1 MGRIARIFLAG
12 LLVLLPILV
21 TLTVTVWLAQLL
33 KAYAGPNSL
42 IGRLIVLL
50 GLNLVSSEVGA
61 YFLGFL
67 IILGCIFL
75 LGLVV
80 ETKLWP
86 LVQTGLDT
94 LISRIPLVSNVYD
107 LSKRFVAIV
116 DRGGNKD
123 SLQSMRPVWCFFG
136 GEGWR
141 RGARP
146 DAVAGPGQDR
156 RARLCWIAGPF
167 GAGPVRRRSD
177 LRAGRLGEAC
187 RRRRRAA
194 DERLCVDGRHP
205 ANIHAGAWGCPHWGF
220 PEARA
225 CLAAKTQGGEAGRG
239 RKLAALAAALLSFEF
254 SKRAYLIGNAWNG
267 CTPGAFIARQSST
280 IE

>member
-1 MGRIARIFLAG
+1 LGRIARIFLAG

-67 IILGCIFL
+67 IILGCILL

-94 LISRIPLVSNVYD
+94 LISRIPLIGTLLFGNTSRTDDTTELFLFLTPHIISSDDDVDKLREAIREGSD
-107 LSKRFVAIV
+107 LLKQMNIGPHIIPRADTIPVPTLRPPSDSAK
-116 DRGGNKD
+116 KD
-123 SLQSMRPVWCFFG
+123 SLTTM
-136 GEGWR
+136 
-141 RGARP
+141 
-146 DAVAGPGQDR
+146 
-156 RARLCWIAGPF
+156 
-167 GAGPVRRRSD
+167 RRR
-177 LRAGRLGEAC
+177 
-187 RRRRRAA
+187 
-194 DERLCVDGRHP
+194 P
-205 ANIHAGAWGCPHWGF
+205 
-220 PEARA
+220 PE
-225 CLAAKTQGGEAGRG
+225 L
-239 RKLAALAAALLSFEF
+239 
-254 SKRAYLIGNAWNG
+254 
-267 CTPGAFIARQSST
+267 
-280 IE
+280 